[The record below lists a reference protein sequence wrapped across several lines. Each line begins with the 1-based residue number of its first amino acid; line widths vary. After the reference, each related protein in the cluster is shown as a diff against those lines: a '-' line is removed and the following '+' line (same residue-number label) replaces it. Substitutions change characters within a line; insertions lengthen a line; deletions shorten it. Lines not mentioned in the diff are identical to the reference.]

1 MNKFFPRASAL
12 LALLP
17 CSLRRFT
24 DPGFHFH
31 DTVPG
36 EMFVSSSGSLYKRGQ
51 TAIDSTDI
59 PTSCVI
65 DAVIDAGGLQGI
77 EFKEHV
83 TRFMNSKVSHKE
95 ALSNWTLGVAGEAGE
110 VVELVKKH
118 LYHGKEL
125 DRDRVKEEIGGVLW
139 YLQALCIQTGV
150 ELHECMAYNQE
161 QLEKRHQGQAFDIT
175 KVDNG
180 KGGETPPVSPAAVVC
195 VGPPLHQYNPD
206 PNRGFHGYSARCA

>member
-17 CSLRRFT
+17 CSLRRFN
-24 DPGFHFH
+24 DRGYHFIE
-31 DTVPG
+31 TTPG
-36 EMFVSSSGSLYKRGQ
+36 ELFVSGSGTLHLRGETFQ
-51 TAIDSTDI
+51 TTVDI

-83 TRFMNSKVSHKE
+83 TRFMNSKLSHRE

-110 VVELVKKH
+110 VVELIKKH
-118 LYHGKEL
+118 LYHGKDL

-161 QLEKRHQGQAFDIT
+161 QLEKRHQGKAFDIT

-180 KGGETPPVSPAAVVC
+180 KGGGTPPAAPAAAVC
-195 VGPPLHQYNPD
+195 VGPPLLEYKPD
-206 PNRGFHGYSARCA
+206 PNRGFHGYSPRYA